1 MKKLK
6 EIIQQSSL
14 YGKTF
19 AVSIFFLLIIKQI
32 LLYNVSGRMTIKG
45 DLFLLSVVIILVYIN
60 TLIKR
65 RIVKIFLNII
75 NALILLV
82 FTMDA
87 GIIYYFKSRLSIF
100 EMFQFL
106 NNTNNAFFGMY
117 AVYGILIFGAFMC
130 LSFFITQK
138 FLSKIYLQRK
148 TQIITLII

>member
-6 EIIQQSSL
+6 EIIKQSSL

-19 AVSIFFLLIIKQI
+19 AVSILFLIIAKQI
-32 LLYNVSGRMTIKG
+32 LLYNANGWMAIKG
-45 DLFLLSVVIILVYIN
+45 DLFLLSVVIILVCIN
-60 TLIKR
+60 AFIKR
-65 RIVKIFLNII
+65 KIVKILINIL

-100 EMFQFL
+100 EMLQFL
-106 NNTNNAFFGMY
+106 NNTNNEFFGMY
-117 AVYGILIFGAFMC
+117 AVYGILAFGAFLC

-138 FLSKIYLQRK
+138 VFGKIYRTK
-148 TQIITLII
+148 RTQIILIII